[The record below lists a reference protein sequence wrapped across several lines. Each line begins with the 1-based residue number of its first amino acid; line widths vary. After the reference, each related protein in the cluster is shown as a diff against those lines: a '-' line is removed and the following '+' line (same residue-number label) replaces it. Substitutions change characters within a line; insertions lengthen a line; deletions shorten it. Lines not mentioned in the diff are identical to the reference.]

1 MESPGQAVSLRL
13 WAHILNTSE
22 PQGEHSIRALSTA
35 LPVKRRRGKGSS
47 VRKHRASPT
56 KAVTH
61 HPSVPLAPATYQ
73 ELSVMQEMCKCVNGV
88 HEDHPEK
95 CSSTPTYGFKQAK

>member
-13 WAHILNTSE
+13 WAHILTTSE

-35 LPVKRRRGKGSS
+35 LPVKRRRGEGSS
-47 VRKHRASPT
+47 VRKHWASPT

-61 HPSVPLAPATYQ
+61 HPLVPPAK